1 MLPRARRGSRCSGRI
16 PQPGHHPR
24 IADRLAAQQ
33 VRGDAVGVDGGGD
46 QPLRRLSMQQSPT
59 GGRCNGVERATY
71 QRMSKS
77 QSPPQLEQGLGG
89 ERVTQP
95 GDIADV
101 EAGRARR

>member
-1 MLPRARRGSRCSGRI
+1 MMSRPARSPAGG
-16 PQPGHHPR
+16 
-24 IADRLAAQQ
+24 
-33 VRGDAVGVDGGGD
+33 GDAVGVDGGGD

-59 GGRCNGVERATY
+59 GGRCIGVERATY

-77 QSPPQLEQGLGG
+77 QWPPRLEQGLGR

-101 EAGRARR
+101 EARTELIVTG